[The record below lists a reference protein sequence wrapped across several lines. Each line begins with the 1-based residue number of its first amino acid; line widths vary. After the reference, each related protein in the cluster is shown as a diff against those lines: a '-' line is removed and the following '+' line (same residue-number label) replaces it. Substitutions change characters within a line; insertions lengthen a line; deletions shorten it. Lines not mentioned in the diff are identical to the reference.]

1 MFQVN
6 RPLFD
11 ILNASEVAQL
21 MILNDDNM
29 FRVRL
34 PFDELSFSLYTD

>member
-11 ILNASEVAQL
+11 ISNASEVVQL
-21 MILNDDNM
+21 KILNDDNM
-29 FRVRL
+29 FRVR
-34 PFDELSFSLYTD
+34 